1 MKRGVDMQ
9 QALTASYPVQKGDFV
24 SAGEVSGSIKRKLK
38 LLGVDSAL
46 TRRISVCAYEVE
58 LNLIIHSM
66 GGEMRFSVDE
76 QGITLDV
83 SDVGPGIKDL
93 SLAMKEGYSTAP
105 EEVRMMGFGAGMGL
119 PNMKRNADDFAISSV
134 VGEGTKI
141 TMTFNT

>member
-1 MKRGVDMQ
+1 MQ

-24 SAGEVSGSIKRKLK
+24 SEGEVSGSIKRKLK

-119 PNMKRNADDFAISSV
+119 PNMKRNADEFHIESTYG
-134 VGEGTKI
+134 VGTNIHMRFYLK
-141 TMTFNT
+141 